1 MHKPE
6 EITMM
11 LKETYTLSNGVTIP
25 KIGLGTWF
33 INDSSAPEAVR
44 QAVSLGYRHIDTAEA
59 YMNEAGV
66 GEGIRTCGVP
76 REEVFVNS
84 KVVAEAKTYEEATR
98 RIDESIA
105 KMGIGYIDMMII
117 HSPQPWG
124 EWRRKNRYFKENR
137 EVWRAMEDAYN
148 AGILKAIGVSNFLQ
162 DDLQNIL
169 DHCEIKPMVNQILTH
184 ISNTPLELIEFCQ
197 KNRILV
203 EAYAPIAHGQV
214 LKNKKI
220 AAIAAKYNVT
230 IPQLCIRYVLQ
241 LGCVALPKTANPVHM
256 KDNADVDFVI
266 SDTDMD
272 VLKKFETIKN
282 YGLMRIMPVF
292 SGK

>member
-1 MHKPE
+1 
-6 EITMM
+6 M
-11 LKETYTLSNGVTIP
+11 LQETYTLSNGVTIP
-25 KIGLGTWF
+25 KLGLGTWF
-33 INDSSAPEAVR
+33 INNGNAAEAVR

-66 GEGIRTCGVP
+66 GEGVRTCGIP
-76 REEVFVNS
+76 RKEIFVNS
-84 KVVAEAKTYEEATR
+84 KVAAEAKTYDEAMR
-98 RIDESIA
+98 KIDESIA
-105 KMGIGYIDMMII
+105 KMGIEYIDMMII
-117 HSPQPWG
+117 HSPQPWA
-124 EWRRKNRYFKENR
+124 EWRRKKRYFAENL
-137 EVWRAMEDAYN
+137 EVWRAMEDAYK
-148 AGILKAIGVSNFLQ
+148 AGKLKAIGVSNFLQ

-197 KNRILV
+197 KNGILV
-203 EAYAPIAHGQV
+203 EAYAPIAHGQI

-220 AAIAAKYNVT
+220 AAIAARYNVS

-241 LGCVALPKTANPVHM
+241 LGCVALPKTANPAHM
-256 KDNADVDFVI
+256 KDNAEVDFTI
-266 SDTDMD
+266 SDADMD
-272 VLKKFETIKN
+272 ALKKFETIKN

>member
-1 MHKPE
+1 
-6 EITMM
+6 MM

>member
-1 MHKPE
+1 
-6 EITMM
+6 MM
-11 LKETYTLSNGVTIP
+11 LQETYTLSNGVTIP

-33 INDSSAPEAVR
+33 INDNNAAAAVR

-66 GEGIRTCGVP
+66 GEGIRTCGIP
-76 REEVFVNS
+76 REEIFVNS

-117 HSPQPWG
+117 HSPQPWN
-124 EWRRKNRYFKENR
+124 EWRRKNRYFAENR
-137 EVWRAMEDAYN
+137 EVWRAIEDAYK
-148 AGILKAIGVSNFLQ
+148 AGKLKAIGVSNFLQ

-197 KNRILV
+197 KNGILV

-214 LKNKKI
+214 LKNKKL
-220 AAIAAKYNVT
+220 AAIAAKYNVS

-241 LGCVALPKTANPVHM
+241 LGCVALPKTANPAHM

-266 SDTDMD
+266 SDADMD
-272 VLKKFETIKN
+272 ALKKFETIKN

>member
-1 MHKPE
+1 
-6 EITMM
+6 M

-33 INDSSAPEAVR
+33 INDSNAPEAVR

-66 GEGIRTCGVP
+66 GKGIRTCGVP

-137 EVWRAMEDAYN
+137 EVWRAMEDACK
-148 AGILKAIGVSNFLQ
+148 AGKLKAIGVSNFLQ

-197 KNRILV
+197 KNGILV

-241 LGCVALPKTANPVHM
+241 LGCVALPKTANPAHM

>member
-1 MHKPE
+1 
-6 EITMM
+6 M